1 MKLAIAISGLH
12 GTGKT
17 TYAQYLAKKY
27 KLRHISAG
35 ELFRQMAKERELSL
49 TELGLAA
56 EQNKEID
63 QFLDERV
70 KKALRAGDV
79 VVDGLLAGWMAV
91 GTPSLKI
98 YLSSINEV
106 RIRRIASRDGL
117 SQSEA
122 TKVTISRE
130 LIEKRRF
137 KKLYNIDITELSI
150 YDLVLNT
157 CLLPIEQNIEVIKS
171 FINGYINYRK
181 EKKNVCL

>member
-17 TYAQYLAKKY
+17 TYAKYLANEY

-35 ELFRQMAKERELSL
+35 ELFRQIAKERNLSL

-56 EQNKEID
+56 EQNREID
-63 QFLDERV
+63 QLLDERI
-70 KKALRAGDV
+70 KKELITGNV
-79 VVDGLLAGWMAV
+79 VVDGLLAGWMAA
-91 GTPSLKI
+91 GTSSLKI
-98 YLSSINEV
+98 YLSTFNEV
-106 RIRRIASRDGL
+106 RISRIASRDGL

-122 TKVTISRE
+122 KKVTVCRE

-137 KKLYNIDITELSI
+137 KKLYNIDIDKLSI

-157 CLLPIEQNIEVIKS
+157 CLLPIESNVEVIKS

-181 EKKNVCL
+181 EKNHVCL